1 MRKRMIDPSFWD
13 DAEVGSLSISARL
26 LFIGL
31 ISHADD
37 EGRGVADTRSIRKT
51 MFGFDMDV
59 TVDNVQ
65 AWLDEIAVKVRNVQF
80 YQSDNRQYYCLM
92 NWSRYQKISHPS
104 PSSLPGPHGTDG
116 GKSVGGEGRIKS
128 NIFKAY
134 EENISPLTGSM
145 SEILKLAEQD
155 YPEKYI
161 LDSFTEAVKHNKRN
175 WAYCESIIKRWMI
188 EGQGGDKPTKES
200 RAIEKSKSDR
210 NIIARTLKVQ

>member
-1 MRKRMIDPSFWD
+1 MRKRMIDPAFWD
-13 DAEVGSLSISARL
+13 DAEVGSLSIPARL

-37 EGRGVADTRSIRKT
+37 EGRGVSDIRSIRKQ

-65 AWLDEIAVKVRNVQF
+65 EWLKEIGDKVRNVQF
-80 YQSDNRQYYCLM
+80 YEAESRQYYCLM

-104 PSSLPGPHGTDG
+104 PSSLPGPDG
-116 GKSVGGEGRIKS
+116 KSGGGSVGGEKS

-134 EENISPLTGSM
+134 EENIGPLTPM
-145 SEILKLAEQD
+145 MADILRDAEKS

-161 LDSFTEAVKHNKRN
+161 LDSFQEAVKNKVRK
-175 WAYCESIIKRWMI
+175 WPYCETIIQRWME
-188 EGQGGDKPTKES
+188 EGQGDKKPTKES
-200 RAIEKSKSDR
+200 KAAEKSKNNR
-210 NIIARTLKVQ
+210 AVIAGALKVN